1 MTGRL
6 IGLIALGVVLVGC
19 YTLKPARGVVPEVG
33 TRLAFEVNDT
43 GRVALGGVVG
53 PEISQIEGRLISRD
67 NGDYVVAVSS
77 VRSLGGAHQ
86 VWRGE
91 QVRIKPGHVRSV
103 YERRFSTTRSVALG
117 ATVVGSFAAYLV
129 TRALTTSGSDNPGGG
144 GPDTA
149 QTQRG
154 RP

>member
-6 IGLIALGVVLVGC
+6 VGLIAVGVVLVGC
-19 YTLKPARGVVPEVG
+19 YTLKPTRGVVPELG
-33 TRLAFEVNDT
+33 SRLAFEVNDT
-43 GRVALGGVVG
+43 GRVALGSVAG
-53 PEISQIEGRLISRD
+53 PEISQIEGRLISKD
-67 NGDYVVAVSS
+67 NGEYVVAVSS

-91 QVRIKPGHVRSV
+91 QVRIKPEYVRSI
-103 YERRFSTTRSVALG
+103 YERRFDRGRSVALG
-117 ATVVGSFAAYLV
+117 VSVVGSFAAYLA

-144 GPDTA
+144 GQDTA
-149 QTQRG
+149 TTQRG

>member
-1 MTGRL
+1 MTAR
-6 IGLIALGVVLVGC
+6 LIALVALGIALAGC
-19 YTLKPARGVVPEVG
+19 YTLRPTRGVVPEVG
-33 TRLAFEVNDT
+33 SRLAFEVNDT
-43 GRVALGGVVG
+43 GRVALGSVAG
-53 PEISQIEGRLISRD
+53 PEISQIEGRLISKD
-67 NGDYVVAVSS
+67 NGEYVVAVSS

-91 QVRIKPGHVRSV
+91 QVRIKPAYVRSV
-103 YERRFSTTRSVALG
+103 YERRFDRARSVALG
-117 ATVVGSFAAYLV
+117 VSVVGSFAAYLA
-129 TRALTTSGSDNPGGG
+129 TRALTTSGADNPGSG